1 MRHTAWEGAIFPGV
15 AELTKKAGRGENA
28 TMSGPRI
35 WLSTVIFFPVFA
47 FLILFALYPALGM
60 ALSSFVDGNH
70 LTLNNYAGALA
81 GQYLSSFI
89 QTGLLSI
96 ESGLIGVVGGAFVA
110 WSLSRIQIGWV
121 SRTLGAIASVMAN
134 FAGLPLAVAF
144 MATMGTSG
152 FVTLFFQTISGK
164 SLMDMGFNLASE
176 SGLIVVYATFLV
188 PLAVI
193 LLSPAVHSIRYEWE
207 EAAYTLGG
215 STWTYVRS
223 VVIPI
228 LLPSLVGTFALL
240 FANAFSSYVTA
251 YAIAGGTV
259 NLIPLQIGY
268 LINGNVSM
276 NLGLGDALAMLEII
290 VLGVSVAVFLL
301 MQKRGTKWQ
310 GGSSRG

>member
-1 MRHTAWEGAIFPGV
+1 MRTPRLWVSGV
-15 AELTKKAGRGENA
+15 
-28 TMSGPRI
+28 
-35 WLSTVIFFPVFA
+35 VFFPVFA
-47 FLILFALYPALGM
+47 FLILFAIYPALGM
-60 ALSSFVDGNH
+60 AVSSFMDGSH
-70 LTLNNYAGALA
+70 ITIANYAGALA

-89 QTGLLSI
+89 QTSLLSI
-96 ESGLIGVVGGAFVA
+96 ESGLIGVVGGALVA
-110 WSLSRIQIGWV
+110 WSLSRTKIGWV
-121 SRTLGAIASVMAN
+121 ARTLGAIASVMAN

-152 FVTLFFQTISGK
+152 FITLLFQTLFRT
-164 SLMDMGFNLASE
+164 SLMNMGFNLASA

-193 LLSPAVHSIRYEWE
+193 LLLPAVHSIRYEWE

-215 STWTYVRS
+215 STWTYVRT
-223 VVIPI
+223 VVTPI

-290 VLGVSVAVFLL
+290 VLGLSVAVFLL
-301 MQKRGTKWQ
+301 MQRRGAKWQ
-310 GGSSRG
+310 GGSARG